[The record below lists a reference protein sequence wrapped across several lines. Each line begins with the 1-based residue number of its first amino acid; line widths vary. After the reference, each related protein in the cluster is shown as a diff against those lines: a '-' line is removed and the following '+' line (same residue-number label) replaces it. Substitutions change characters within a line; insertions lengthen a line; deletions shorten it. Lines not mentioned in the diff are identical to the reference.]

1 MRIPDFVA
9 VDALA
14 DLMTVAPAGRL
25 YKALVDAKKATVV
38 QNWAASLHDPGFVA
52 FFAQVPV
59 QDSLDAARETM
70 LATLEDVKAQPITDA
85 EVDRVRAKALKQFDE
100 VLADP
105 TKLGVRLSESIA
117 AGDWRLFFLQRDRWR
132 AVTAA
137 DVQRV
142 ALLYL
147 KPANRTV
154 ATFVPVATPD
164 RAPSPPAVDIAAMVR
179 GYKGDPAATAGE
191 AVDPSPA
198 NLDARTQRF
207 ALPNGMKVALL
218 PKRNRGETVRF
229 ALEVDLGDEKSLF
242 GQRPRGELAAAMLMR
257 GTVNKTRQQVEDALD
272 ALRAK
277 LVGQW

>member
-1 MRIPDFVA
+1 M
-9 VDALA
+9 
-14 DLMTVAPAGRL
+14 
-25 YKALVDAKKATVV
+25 
-38 QNWAASLHDPGFVA
+38 
-52 FFAQVPV
+52 

-164 RAPSPPAVDIAAMVR
+164 RAPSPPAVDIAAMVGVTR
-179 GYKGDPAATAGE
+179 ATLPPLPARRST
-191 AVDPSPA
+191 
-198 NLDARTQRF
+198 LR
-207 ALPNGMKVALL
+207 
-218 PKRNRGETVRF
+218 
-229 ALEVDLGDEKSLF
+229 
-242 GQRPRGELAAAMLMR
+242 RPISTPGRSGSHCPTE
-257 GTVNKTRQQVEDALD
+257 
-272 ALRAK
+272 
-277 LVGQW
+277 